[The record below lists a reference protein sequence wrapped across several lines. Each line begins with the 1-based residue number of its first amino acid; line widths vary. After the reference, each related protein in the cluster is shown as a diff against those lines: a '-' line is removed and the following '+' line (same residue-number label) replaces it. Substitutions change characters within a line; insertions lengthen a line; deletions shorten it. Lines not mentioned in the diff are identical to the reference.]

1 MKTVTKQILAVLLSV
16 TVLVSYLLMPA
27 EQTQTFA
34 ADSVLHS
41 LNLWTSTGGHGSGS
55 MTVWKNASTSVSAPQ
70 IIYAWFGDPADSYSL
85 FCIDYGKAANTGN
98 SYATQ
103 SDYDKLN
110 EYQKDYIGY
119 VLGCAQRVQAPRYNG
134 SFNDY
139 GGDVTF
145 ENWKLY
151 NSTQLM
157 IWYYIDKFYTPG
169 TNEGIGWDGVVKTC
183 EAGWGNLA
191 ECERI
196 KGIVDNLFTTPSFTT
211 ADGSVAPPT
220 YKLTYNAA
228 TGKYETILQDTNA
241 NCTIGKFSWSGS
253 GLTFTRCNASG
264 VADANGTYLKISSDT
279 PIASSSAVVTS
290 NQYVASTGNIT
301 YVKNTSAAQD
311 LVLCNSSRPDPV
323 RAYMNVYT
331 ESALQISKQDITTS
345 AELPG
350 ATLQLTNSSG
360 QVVDSWVS
368 TTTPHVIH
376 GLSTGSYTLTET
388 IAPDGYAKT
397 QSITFTY
404 DADAGIT
411 QTVVM
416 KDSLTR
422 IELLKTDK
430 DGNAVSGAKLEL
442 YNSAGQMIDSWISDT
457 SAYVITGLPTGTYT
471 LHEAKVPAGYAQAE
485 DKKFTVTDAPQT
497 VRIVMKDEEVQG
509 RIRIF
514 KTGDQVVSAQEYNSV
529 YGSFKRLTFGQKP
542 LENVVFEIHSRD
554 GALVETVTTNEDGY
568 AVSGTL
574 PWGSYYIVEKE
585 TPAGLVNT
593 GEKIPVELTCPE
605 DYHKAIY
612 TKEVNIKN
620 AVGDTEINV
629 YKQGEILNIEDGTYS
644 FGTKPLEGVI
654 FGVYANE
661 DILDYRGNVVI
672 AKDEC
677 IGFIKTGE
685 DGKAALK
692 DALVEGSYYYKE
704 VQTLEGY
711 ILDDTKREFELTLGN
726 EELNTMDVNKEN
738 PDVNQLYKTRLQL
751 VKQDGAN
758 RFIKLSGVEFELYNA
773 DDELMGV
780 YVTDEKGRILID
792 NLPYGSYYF
801 KETKAADGYIIDTS
815 KQMFEANA
823 EEQTLEVVNT
833 KTPKTGDNVMPLWL
847 VLLLLVVTG
856 GCGIYLLK
864 HEPKKK

>member
-110 EYQKDYIGY
+110 RNQKDYIGY
-119 VLGCAQRVQAPRYNG
+119 VLGCAQRVQAPRNNG

-196 KGIVDNLFTTPSFTT
+196 KNIVDNLFTTPSFTSGREQT
-211 ADGSVAPPT
+211 APT
-220 YKLTYNAA
+220 YKLTYNPS

-241 NCTIGKFSWSGS
+241 TCMIGKFSWSGS

-279 PIASSSAVVTS
+279 TIASGSAVVTT

-301 YVKNTSAAQD
+301 YVKNTSDTQD

-388 IAPDGYAKT
+388 IAPRGYAKA
-397 QSITFTY
+397 QSITFNY
-404 DADAGIT
+404 DADAGT
-411 QTVVM
+411 VQTV
-416 KDSLTR
+416 T
-422 IELLKTDK
+422 
-430 DGNAVSGAKLEL
+430 
-442 YNSAGQMIDSWISDT
+442 
-457 SAYVITGLPTGTYT
+457 
-471 LHEAKVPAGYAQAE
+471 
-485 DKKFTVTDAPQT
+485 
-497 VRIVMKDEEVQG
+497 MKDELVQG
-509 RIRIF
+509 RIRIY
-514 KTGDQVVSAQEYNSV
+514 KTGDQVVSAQEYTSV
-529 YGSFKRLTFGQKP
+529 YGSFKRLTFGQQP
-542 LENVVFEIHSRD
+542 LEGVVFEIYSQD
-554 GALVETVTTNEDGY
+554 STLVETVTTDSDGY
-568 AVSGTL
+568 AVSGVL
-574 PWGSYYIVEKE
+574 PWGTYYIIEKE
-585 TPAGLVNT
+585 TPHGLVNT
-593 GEKIPVELTCPE
+593 GERIAVGLSCPV
-605 DYHKAIY
+605 DYHDAIY
-612 TKEVNIKN
+612 TKEVTVTNE
-620 AVGDTEINV
+620 VGDTEINV
-629 YKQGEILNIEDGTYS
+629 YKAGEILNIEDGTYS

-677 IGFIKTGE
+677 IGFIKTGA

-711 ILDDTKREFELTLGN
+711 ILDDTRREFELTLGN

-792 NLPYGSYYF
+792 DLPYGSYYF

-823 EEQTLEVVNT
+823 EEQTFEVVNT

-847 VLLLLVVTG
+847 VLVLLVVTG
-856 GCGIYLLK
+856 CCGIYLLK

>member
-1 MKTVTKQILAVLLSV
+1 MKTVTKRILAVLLSM
-16 TVLVSYLLMPA
+16 TVLVSCLLMPA

-70 IIYAWFGDPADSYSL
+70 VIYAWFGDPVDSYSL
-85 FCIDYGKAANTGN
+85 FCIDYGKAASTGN
-98 SYATQ
+98 SYAT
-103 SDYDKLN
+103 STDYEYKLN
-110 EYQKDYIGY
+110 QNQKNYIGY
-119 VLGCAQRVQAPRYNG
+119 VLGCAQRVQAPRNNG

-157 IWYYIDKFYTPG
+157 IWYYIDKYYTPG
-169 TNEGIGWDGVVKTC
+169 MNEGIGWDGVVKTC

-196 KGIVDNLFTTPSFTT
+196 KNIVDNLFVTPSFASDRPTT
-211 ADGSVAPPT
+211 APT
-220 YKLTYNAA
+220 YKLTYNPL

-241 NCTIGKFSWSGS
+241 TCTIGKFSWSGS

-279 PIASSSAVVTS
+279 TIASGSAVVTT

-301 YVKNTSAAQD
+301 YVKNTSATQD

-350 ATLQLTNSSG
+350 ATLQLTNGSG

-430 DGNAVSGAKLEL
+430 DGNAVS
-442 YNSAGQMIDSWISDT
+442 ISIP
-457 SAYVITGLPTGTYT
+457 STG
-471 LHEAKVPAGYAQAE
+471 KSM
-485 DKKFTVTDAPQT
+485 
-497 VRIVMKDEEVQG
+497 R
-509 RIRIF
+509 
-514 KTGDQVVSAQEYNSV
+514 
-529 YGSFKRLTFGQKP
+529 
-542 LENVVFEIHSRD
+542 
-554 GALVETVTTNEDGY
+554 
-568 AVSGTL
+568 
-574 PWGSYYIVEKE
+574 
-585 TPAGLVNT
+585 
-593 GEKIPVELTCPE
+593 
-605 DYHKAIY
+605 
-612 TKEVNIKN
+612 
-620 AVGDTEINV
+620 
-629 YKQGEILNIEDGTYS
+629 
-644 FGTKPLEGVI
+644 
-654 FGVYANE
+654 
-661 DILDYRGNVVI
+661 
-672 AKDEC
+672 
-677 IGFIKTGE
+677 
-685 DGKAALK
+685 
-692 DALVEGSYYYKE
+692 
-704 VQTLEGY
+704 
-711 ILDDTKREFELTLGN
+711 
-726 EELNTMDVNKEN
+726 
-738 PDVNQLYKTRLQL
+738 
-751 VKQDGAN
+751 
-758 RFIKLSGVEFELYNA
+758 
-773 DDELMGV
+773 
-780 YVTDEKGRILID
+780 
-792 NLPYGSYYF
+792 
-801 KETKAADGYIIDTS
+801 
-815 KQMFEANA
+815 
-823 EEQTLEVVNT
+823 
-833 KTPKTGDNVMPLWL
+833 
-847 VLLLLVVTG
+847 
-856 GCGIYLLK
+856 
-864 HEPKKK
+864 

>member
-1 MKTVTKQILAVLLSV
+1 MKTVTKRILAVLLSV

-41 LNLWTSTGGHGSGS
+41 LNLWNADGSHGSGS

-70 IIYAWFGDPADSYSL
+70 VIYAWFGDPADSYSL

-98 SYATQ
+98 SYAT
-103 SDYDKLN
+103 STDYEYKLN
-110 EYQKDYIGY
+110 QNQKNYIGY
-119 VLGCAQRVQAPRYNG
+119 VLGCAQRVQAPRNNG

-157 IWYYIDKFYTPG
+157 LWYYIDKYYTPG

-196 KGIVDNLFTTPSFTT
+196 KNIVDNLFVTPSFASDRPTT
-211 ADGSVAPPT
+211 AQT
-220 YKLTYNAA
+220 YKLTYNPS

-241 NCTIGKFSWSGS
+241 TCTIGKFSWSGS

-264 VADANGTYLKISSDT
+264 VADPNGTFLKISSDT
-279 PIASSSAVVTS
+279 TIASGSAVVTS

-301 YVKNTSAAQD
+301 YVKNTSATQD

-388 IAPDGYAKT
+388 IAPDGYAKA
-397 QSITFTY
+397 QSITFNY
-404 DADAGIT
+404 DADAGIV
-411 QTVVM
+411 QTV
-416 KDSLTR
+416 T
-422 IELLKTDK
+422 
-430 DGNAVSGAKLEL
+430 
-442 YNSAGQMIDSWISDT
+442 
-457 SAYVITGLPTGTYT
+457 
-471 LHEAKVPAGYAQAE
+471 
-485 DKKFTVTDAPQT
+485 
-497 VRIVMKDEEVQG
+497 MKDELVQG
-509 RIRIF
+509 RIRIY
-514 KTGDQVVSAQEYNSV
+514 KTGDQVVSAQEYTSV
-529 YGSFKRLTFGQKP
+529 YGSFKRLTFGQQP
-542 LENVVFEIHSRD
+542 LEGVVFEIYSQD
-554 GALVETVTTNEDGY
+554 STLVESVTTDSDGY
-568 AVSGTL
+568 AVSGVL
-574 PWGSYYIVEKE
+574 PWGTYYIVEKE
-585 TPAGLVNT
+585 TPHGLVNT
-593 GEKIPVELTCPE
+593 GERIAVGLSCPV
-605 DYHKAIY
+605 DYHDAIY
-612 TKEVNIKN
+612 TKEVTVTNE
-620 AVGDTEINV
+620 VGDTEINV
-629 YKQGEILNIEDGTYS
+629 YKAGEILNIEDGTYS

-677 IGFIKTGE
+677 IGFIKTGA

-792 NLPYGSYYF
+792 DLPYGSYYF
-801 KETKAADGYIIDTS
+801 KETKAADGYSIDTS

-847 VLLLLVVTG
+847 VLVLLVVTG
-856 GCGIYLLK
+856 CCGIYLLK